1 MKKIA
6 FVMPWFLPMPPV
18 HGGAVETLVDALLRQ
33 NERAGKYQITVF
45 SKSDEPA
52 RAAWAD
58 YRLTRFIPIAVPAW
72 ENRLAGLARSVLW
85 KGFRYGITPG
95 AAYLHAVLRA
105 MRGRVFD
112 RIIVENQAPFAAP
125 ISRMGVGPVDLHM
138 HNVAILNEQPHP
150 ERTGA
155 CCRRMIAVSDYIDG
169 WMKAHLGSSDEQSRV
184 LLNCVDAPR
193 FADGRRFRAEM
204 RRLLGIKEGELV
216 FLYTGRLCRE
226 KGALELARAFVR
238 ANLPGTRLV
247 LVGSSWFGGS
257 QESEYQREIREALTP
272 VQNRV
277 IFTGFVRYADMPKY
291 YAAADVAVMPSVW
304 DEPSGLTVLEAQA
317 AGLPL
322 ITTVSGGIPQNVCK
336 EGAIL
341 LERGE
346 GLVDG
351 IARQM
356 ALLADDR
363 DRREKMSRA
372 ALEWSRGRNES
383 AYFDAF
389 CALMEEAS
397 KTDEP

>member
-18 HGGAVETLVDALLRQ
+18 QGGAVETLVDILLRQ
-33 NERAGKYQITVF
+33 NERAERYQITVF

-58 YRLTRFIPIAVPAW
+58 YRLTRFVPIAVPAW

-85 KGFRYGITPG
+85 KGFRYGVTPG
-95 AAYLHAVLRA
+95 AAYLHAVTRA
-105 MRGRVFD
+105 MKGRAFD
-112 RIIVENQAPFAAP
+112 RVVVENQAPFAEP

-155 CCRRMIAVSDYIDG
+155 CCRRMIAVSDYISG
-169 WMKAHLGSSDEQSRV
+169 WMKANLGGGDAQSRV

-204 RRLLGIKEGELV
+204 RNQLEIAEGERV

-226 KGALELARAFVR
+226 KGALELARAFVE
-238 ANLPGTRLV
+238 ANLPNARLV

-257 QESEYQREIREALTP
+257 QESAYQRQIREALTP
-272 VQNRV
+272 VRERV
-277 IFTGFVRYADMPKY
+277 IFTGFVPYADMPRY

-322 ITTVSGGIPQNVCK
+322 ITTASGGIPQNVCP

-341 LERGE
+341 LDRGE
-346 GLVDG
+346 DLADQL
-351 IARQM
+351 ARQM
-356 ALLADDR
+356 TLLAED
-363 DRREKMSRA
+363 REKRETMSRA
-372 ALEWSRGRNES
+372 ALEWSRDRNEL

-389 CALMEEAS
+389 CALMEEA
-397 KTDEP
+397 